1 MSLDKRIAK
10 GEEKRKPYFD
20 SRRFD
25 YSCRNH
31 GTCPWCFGNRTFKNK
46 KREISCEQEEKD
58 VVSLNHEELP
68 TNGPQKEN

>member
-31 GTCPWCFGNRTFKNK
+31 GTCPWCYGNRTHKHK
-46 KREISCEQEEKD
+46 KQEISCEQQEKEVKSEHDESNPNGTQEE
-58 VVSLNHEELP
+58 N
-68 TNGPQKEN
+68 

>member
-25 YSCRNH
+25 STCRNH
-31 GTCPWCFGNRTFKNK
+31 GTCPWCHGNRTHKNK
-46 KREISCEQEEKD
+46 KQEISCEQQEKEVTSDHDEYNPNGTQEE
-58 VVSLNHEELP
+58 N
-68 TNGPQKEN
+68 

>member
-25 YSCRNH
+25 STCRNH
-31 GTCPWCFGNRTFKNK
+31 GTCPWCHGNRTHKNK
-46 KREISCEQEEKD
+46 KQEISCEQQEKELRCDHDESTSNGTQEE
-58 VVSLNHEELP
+58 N
-68 TNGPQKEN
+68 

>member
-25 YSCRNH
+25 YSCRSH
-31 GTCPWCFGNRTFKNK
+31 GTCPWCQGNRMHKNK
-46 KREISCEQEEKD
+46 KQEISCEQQE
-58 VVSLNHEELP
+58 NELTSSHDESDP
-68 TNGPQKEN
+68 NGTQKEK